1 MTTPNIEW
9 LIGHLRSFSGTSLA
23 PALMHQA
30 ADTLQSQ
37 AERIKELIDSVNFK
51 HSKITE
57 LENERDSLRAEL
69 DDATAAARTE
79 QMIAE
84 TAQAAASRLL
94 TERDELRAQIAALEA
109 DCAET
114 RDELQEVND
123 SLASTYHILGERD
136 AQLAEI
142 EKAEPVIWAISYD
155 GVTPYT
161 LWHEGDGPLLDCEV
175 KRQGGTTQK
184 MPLYTRPMPATIDA
198 GEPVAIALNTGTKQG
213 VKWLRNIPHGEK
225 LFTRPMPVQDA

>member
-1 MTTPNIEW
+1 MTTKNIEW
-9 LIGHLRSFSGTSLA
+9 LIGRLRAFSGTSLA

-30 ADTLQSQ
+30 ADTLQSQAERVKALELDLDVQAGSIEAVQAVNMRQ

-57 LENERDSLRAEL
+57 LENERDTLRA
-69 DDATAAARTE
+69 
-79 QMIAE
+79 
-84 TAQAAASRLL
+84 
-94 TERDELRAQIAALEA
+94 
-109 DCAET
+109 
-114 RDELQEVND
+114 
-123 SLASTYHILGERD
+123 H
-136 AQLAEI
+136 LAEI

-184 MPLYTRPMPATIDA
+184 MPLYTHPMPAQDVTELVELLEFMWREVSMNDYA
-198 GEPVAIALNTGTKQG
+198 F
-213 VKWLRNIPHGEK
+213 EK
-225 LFTRPMPVQDA
+225 LETALSKYKGAK